1 MKEASSKRSSRA
13 QPHLNL
19 CNVRRQGDTL
29 CAAKALASEPAKPI
43 LACLVWGDPSPTG
56 ALDVVF
62 QDYWLQQILL
72 VPKFSCAAPTT
83 QLTVPTVRSMDIQ

>member
-43 LACLVWGDPSPTG
+43 LACLVWGDPSPTRCR
-56 ALDVVF
+56 
-62 QDYWLQQILL
+62 IPRLL
-72 VPKFSCAAPTT
+72 VAADTIST
-83 QLTVPTVRSMDIQ
+83 QV